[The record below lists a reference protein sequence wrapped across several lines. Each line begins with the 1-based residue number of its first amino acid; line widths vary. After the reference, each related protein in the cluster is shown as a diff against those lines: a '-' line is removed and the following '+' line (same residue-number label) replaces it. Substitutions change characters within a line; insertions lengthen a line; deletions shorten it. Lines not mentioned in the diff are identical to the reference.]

1 MEKTTDSRDTLLG
14 FWNKL
19 RETWKNVPESKMK
32 ELRKA
37 ASLSQSLPQGDSYNT
52 VVGCWFVKKDARCQA
67 TGMKIPFAAAPN
79 VSHLPW
85 IHKPIRKFFRGNQQQ
100 PQQSRSAA
108 CAMIPNQQNF
118 TKQDERF
125 NFSTIFSGCQIGQ
138 VHVIFKSDQAQWHS
152 SWSSFL
158 TES

>member
-79 VSHLPW
+79 ASHLP
-85 IHKPIRKFFRGNQQQ
+85 
-100 PQQSRSAA
+100 
-108 CAMIPNQQNF
+108 
-118 TKQDERF
+118 
-125 NFSTIFSGCQIGQ
+125 
-138 VHVIFKSDQAQWHS
+138 
-152 SWSSFL
+152 
-158 TES
+158 